1 MEAVFLRLLDME
13 LSAALVILAVLLVR
27 LLLRRAPKKWSYL
40 LWGVVAFRLICPVSI
55 NAPFSVLGLT
65 AQGAAVTGSALGA
78 ASAIAY
84 LPRNIGIVTPP
95 RVGSGMG
102 AVSQAALDALPAAT
116 QTTGADPMQVW
127 RTVGAALWCAG
138 MIALLVYGAVTYLHL
153 RKRLTGA
160 VLVADDVYETDAVRA
175 PFILGL
181 VRPRIYLPVGLEGK
195 PLRYVLAHER
205 FHIRHGDHAVKLLA
219 FLLLCVHWFD
229 PLVWLAFSLMGR
241 DMEMRCD
248 EAVLAA
254 EHGIAKPYSM
264 ALLSFATA
272 RRFPSPSP
280 LAFGETGV
288 KQRIQN
294 ALRWRQPKV
303 WVTVLCALLC
313 AVAVAACAVNPDPPE
328 PDSEPGAYSDLE
340 AYLRAEIQRR
350 YEQQG
355 VQMYRPYLNPVQ
367 IAVVETQIA
376 SLEQTGSL
384 EGLAPEG
391 RLESWRYRVL
401 LKLQEDAPDH
411 LLVGGMWEKDGWLSL
426 DGEHDVVALF
436 QADGQMRVLYDAPV
450 NDGSTFYGY
459 HNSYEE
465 AIYDWY
471 VSAYGLALP
480 LYVEEW
486 IGGFSVYGNMPVHR
500 YDGDGWYIYIPVS
513 AWSLEASDLRTKWI
527 SDYDTG
533 STLVVRRASAEEY
546 AAERPQ
552 LADGQAETWYPDGE
566 DGYWL
571 VFTQYDPMLRAMSS
585 WVAMEPELLQRM
597 AGSFRTLT
605 DKPPSHALMEVR
617 SGDGAQ
623 MIVPWPA
630 LRFFESY
637 TEDGWLCA
645 DCDPIA
651 EALEHFEDIPELE
664 WTKNGLRLLHSS
676 NISNEGPLRVYDRD
690 LHTLLI
696 ENADETQLAA
706 LGPGEYC
713 CVQTVTENL
722 QYIEAEQRHV
732 HRGTDCFFRLHVA
745 DLDQTAARIVELLN
759 GDGAYG
765 EGTSYVLFQQLL
777 ATPLETLE
785 AIGAYPEG
793 IRDWLCWSL
802 SGELRYAL
810 ESGRISA
817 ADAILPDEPLSDKGA
832 AAWDRMIE
840 FVNSPSPAPKSW
852 RQVYLDFFQN
862 TLLPSIAEDPT
873 DRKLYGVALMD
884 LDFDGVPELMVWDS
898 VASGA
903 ATGCLYQNDGTLV
916 AMTSMPISTNIR
928 SGRRNEQPFPIEETW
943 AFWLVRERSTGSYFW
958 AVHSGNGQ
966 DGHVWGRYLVFD
978 GNPTEIAA
986 YDSSDKA
993 DQRAAWQAFDARY
1006 EVVDLDDSA
1015 FTLSLYEDG
1024 DIDAARFN
1032 ALLNRWRPVTV
1043 AENASFDF
1051 HFAA

>member
-1 MEAVFLRLLDME
+1 MEAVFLRLLNME

-160 VLVADDVYETDAVRA
+160 VLVANDMYETDAVRA

-181 VRPRIYLPVGLEGK
+181 VRPRIYLPVGLEGE

-355 VQMYRPYLNPVQ
+355 VQMYSPDLNPVQ

-376 SLEQTGSL
+376 SLEQTGAL

-401 LKLQEDAPDH
+401 LKLPEDAPEH
-411 LLVGGMWEKDGWLSL
+411 LLVGGMFEEDGWLCL
-426 DGEHDVVALF
+426 DGEHDVVALR
-436 QADGQMRVLYDAPV
+436 QADGRMRVLYDAQV

-471 VSAYGLALP
+471 VSAFGLELP
-480 LYVEEW
+480 LYVQEW
-486 IGGFSVYGNMPVHR
+486 VGGFSVYGNLPVHR
-500 YDGDGWYIYIPVS
+500 YDGDGWYIYIPVF
-513 AWSLEASDLRTKWI
+513 AWNLEEASDLLTKWV
-527 SDYDTG
+527 SAYGTG

-546 AAERPQ
+546 AAERPK
-552 LADGQAETWYPDGE
+552 LTDGQAETWFRARE

-571 VFTQYDPMLRAMSS
+571 VFTQFDPKVRALSS
-585 WVAMEPELLQRM
+585 WAAMEPELLQRM
-597 AGSFRTLT
+597 ADSFCVT
-605 DKPPSHALMEVR
+605 DAAPAAADAETGAL
-617 SGDGAQ
+617 
-623 MIVPWPA
+623 
-630 LRFFESY
+630 
-637 TEDGWLCA
+637 
-645 DCDPIA
+645 
-651 EALEHFEDIPELE
+651 
-664 WTKNGLRLLHSS
+664 
-676 NISNEGPLRVYDRD
+676 
-690 LHTLLI
+690 
-696 ENADETQLAA
+696 
-706 LGPGEYC
+706 
-713 CVQTVTENL
+713 
-722 QYIEAEQRHV
+722 
-732 HRGTDCFFRLHVA
+732 
-745 DLDQTAARIVELLN
+745 IVELLN
-759 GDGAYG
+759 ADGAYA
-765 EGTSYVLFQQLL
+765 EGAEYRLFQRLL
-777 ATPLETLE
+777 ASPLDPLE
-785 AIGAYPEG
+785 AVGAYPEG
-793 IRDWLCWSL
+793 IRAWLCWSL

-810 ESGRISA
+810 ESGRISD
-817 ADAILPDEPLSDKGA
+817 ADAMLPDEPLPENSA
-832 AAWDRMIE
+832 AAWDQMIE
-840 FVNSPSPAPKSW
+840 FVNSPSPAPKNW
-852 RQVYLDFFQN
+852 RQVYRDFFQN

-884 LDFDGVPELMVWDS
+884 LNFDGVPELMVWDS

-903 ATGCLYQNDGTLV
+903 ATGRLYQNDGTLV
-916 AMTSMPISTNIR
+916 ATTSMPISTNIR

-1043 AENASFDF
+1043 TENASFSF
-1051 HFAA
+1051 HSAT